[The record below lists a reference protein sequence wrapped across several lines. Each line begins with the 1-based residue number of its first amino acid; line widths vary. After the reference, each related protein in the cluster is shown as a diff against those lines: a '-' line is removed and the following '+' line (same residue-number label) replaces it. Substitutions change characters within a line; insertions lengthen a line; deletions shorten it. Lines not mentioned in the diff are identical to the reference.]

1 MAGDGAACAHDED
14 FKYEMFAKV
23 IMETERLYPGTLDQ
37 LQKDGMEEDEVCRL
51 RVMMADESKE

>member
-1 MAGDGAACAHDED
+1 MVYAAYDKN
-14 FKYEMFAKV
+14 FNYEMFAKV

-51 RVMMADESKE
+51 RVMMAEENKD